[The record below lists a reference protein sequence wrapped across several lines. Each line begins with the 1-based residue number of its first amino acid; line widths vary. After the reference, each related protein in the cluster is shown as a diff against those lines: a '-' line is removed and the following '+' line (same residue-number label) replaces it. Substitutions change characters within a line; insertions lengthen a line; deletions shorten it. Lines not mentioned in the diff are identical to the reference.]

1 MKEPETITA
10 IVSVSA
16 AESHLEIVKPVKFTF
31 SGVVTVTC
39 RLDTPGYLKTR

>member
-16 AESHLEIVKPVKFTF
+16 AESHLEIIKPVIFTV

-39 RLDTPGYLKTR
+39 RLDTPGYLKPR